1 MQMDAIDLKF
11 VEIGL
16 GVLIVIAGF
25 CAGLIIKWFRQ
36 DMKEMKDSV
45 EAERTEREA
54 ADLKL
59 ADLLNQT
66 ANALNAHR
74 LTFEQRMGTAVYRED
89 MDKRQVLYDH
99 KVDKLH
105 DRLDEIQETLV
116 QIRLNMV
123 TKQECIAKRDCP
135 E

>member
-16 GVLIVIAGF
+16 GVLILIAGF

-36 DMKEMKDSV
+36 DMKEMKESV
-45 EAERTEREA
+45 EAERNEREA

-59 ADLLNQT
+59 ADLLKQT
-66 ANALNAHR
+66 ADALSAHR
-74 LTFEQRMGTAVYRED
+74 LTFEQRMGTAVYRDD
-89 MDKRQVLYDH
+89 MDKRQILYDQ

-105 DRLDEIQETLV
+105 ERLDDIQETLV
-116 QIRLNMV
+116 SIRLDMV
-123 TKQECIAKRDCP
+123 TKKECIAKRDCP